1 MNKILTTIGVV
12 VILIIVG
19 FFIYQTISTLKEV
32 SPEETA
38 TPIQQT
44 ETSTKSEVSS
54 TDGGIP
60 GITVEKALAGKNII
74 MVIAFRDFRD
84 EEYFIPKEVF
94 LAAGANVKT
103 ASNQK
108 GTAIGANGGEAPV
121 DLVVSEVD
129 PANFDAVVFIGGSG
143 ALKNLDNEDSYN
155 LAKETVSEGKFLAAI
170 CISPSILAKAGV
182 LNGKKATVWTSSM
195 DKSAVRILE
204 ENGATYQDSP
214 VVVDG
219 KIITASGPTAAEAFG
234 MKVVE
239 VLTNL

>member
-108 GTAIGANGGEAPV
+108 GTAIGANGGEVPV

-170 CISPSILAKAGV
+170 CILSLIH
-182 LNGKKATVWTSSM
+182 
-195 DKSAVRILE
+195 I
-204 ENGATYQDSP
+204 
-214 VVVDG
+214 
-219 KIITASGPTAAEAFG
+219 
-234 MKVVE
+234 
-239 VLTNL
+239 